1 MESKYMTLEEYAATL
16 KVGDEVTIEYYS
28 ISGDRQTKEKILKI
42 TNYLFEVKMKAER
55 IQQLK
60 KAYIFYWRRI
70 RTLLAT
76 GYYILTID
84 YRKKGYKQ

>member
-42 TNYLFEVKMKAER
+42 T
-55 IQQLK
+55 
-60 KAYIFYWRRI
+60 
-70 RTLLAT
+70 
-76 GYYILTID
+76 
-84 YRKKGYKQ
+84 KKGKFSSDSRV